1 MVRARGLVVLT
12 LAAFVA
18 FACGG
23 STGTTG
29 TSKGTITIG
38 VSLPLSGAE
47 ASQGTP
53 TKNGVLFYV
62 SQHPTIDG
70 YTLKVD
76 SKDYAVNGSP
86 NAAQGAAQMQAFLAD
101 STVLGVVG
109 TFDSG
114 VARAEI
120 PLANQGYLSMVSP
133 ANTNPCLTKTVYI
146 PAALRTNGQDVTC
159 KDAGLPAPADLRK
172 TYPDKN
178 NYFRLAT
185 TDDLQ
190 GPANSLYAY
199 NTLKLTKVAVISNN
213 SVYGKGIADTF
224 SAEFVK
230 LGGTV
235 VKRQDYDPANTNDFK
250 AFLTSAKALGAQAI
264 YYGGLSADKGCV
276 IRNQMS
282 GIFPAGEATPF
293 LGGDG
298 IAQDPTCTRTAGQN
312 AVGIFGTVASVN
324 PDQVPTAA
332 STIAAFKVAYPTGSD
347 YGSYTMVAYD
357 CAGVIVAAIDRAI
370 KANNGNMPTRD
381 AVRTQIAATSG
392 YAGVTG
398 TIGFNPAGDNSA
410 EIVSLYEDKSTDP
423 NAAWA
428 YIRAYDFN
436 GADKLS

>member
-12 LAAFVA
+12 LAVFVA
-18 FACGG
+18 FACSGG
-23 STGTTG
+23 NSTGT

-53 TKNGVLFYV
+53 TKNGVLFYI

-70 YTLKVD
+70 FTLKVD
-76 SKDYAVNGSP
+76 AKDYAVNGSP
-86 NAAQGAAQMQAFLAD
+86 DASKGASTMQEFIANA
-101 STVLGVVG
+101 SVLGIVG

-120 PLANQGYLSMVSP
+120 PLANQVGLSMISP

-146 PAALRTNGQDVTC
+146 PSTLRTNGQDVTC
-159 KDAGLPAPADLRK
+159 KDAGLPAPADLR
-172 TYPDKN
+172 TAHPDKN

-190 GPANSLYAY
+190 GPASSLYAY
-199 NTLKLTKVAVISNN
+199 KTLKLTKVAVISNN

-224 SAEFVK
+224 TAEFVK

-250 AFLTSAKALGAQAI
+250 AFLTSAKALGAQGI
-264 YYGGLSADKGCV
+264 YYGGLAADKGCV
-276 IRNQMS
+276 IRNQMT
-282 GIFPAGEATPF
+282 GIFPTGEATPF
-293 LGGDG
+293 MGGDG

-312 AVGIFGTVASVN
+312 AIGVFGTVASVN
-324 PDQVPTAA
+324 PDNVPTAA
-332 STIAAFKVAYPTGSD
+332 STIAAFKAAYPTSSD

-357 CAGVIVAAIDRAI
+357 CAGVLVAAIDRAI
-370 KANNGNMPTRD
+370 KANNNSMPTREQ
-381 AVRTQIAATSG
+381 VRAQVATTSG

-398 TIGFNPAGDNSA
+398 TIGFNAAGDNSA
-410 EIVSLYEDKSTDP
+410 AIVSLYEDKSTDP
-423 NAAWA
+423 AAAWV
-428 YIRAYDFN
+428 YIRNYDFN

>member
-1 MVRARGLVVLT
+1 MVRARGLVVLI

-18 FACGG
+18 FGC
-23 STGTTG
+23 SG
-29 TSKGTITIG
+29 TSSSGTNKGTITIG
-38 VSLPLSGAE
+38 VSLPLTGAE

-53 TKNGVLFYV
+53 TKNGVLFYI

-70 YTLKVD
+70 FTLKVV

-86 NAAQGAAQMQAFLAD
+86 DASKGAATMQEFIAD
-101 STVLGVVG
+101 ATVLGVVG

-120 PLANQGYLSMVSP
+120 PLANQAGLSMVSP

-146 PAALRTNGQDVTC
+146 PGSLRSNGQDVTC
-159 KDAGLPAPADLRK
+159 KAAGLPAPADLRK
-172 TYPDKN
+172 TNPDKN

-190 GPANSLYAY
+190 GPANSLYAF

-224 SAEFVK
+224 TAEFVK

-276 IRNQMS
+276 IRQQMI
-282 GIFPAGEATPF
+282 GIFPTGEATPF

-312 AVGIFGTVASVN
+312 AVGIFATVASVN
-324 PDQVPTAA
+324 PDQVPAA
-332 STIAAFKVAYPTGSD
+332 STTIAAFKAAYPTKSD

-381 AVRTQIAATSG
+381 AVRAEIAKTSG

-398 TIGFNPAGDNSA
+398 TVGFNAAGDNSA

-423 NAAWA
+423 NADWA
-428 YIRAYDFN
+428 YIKAYDFN
-436 GADKLS
+436 GADKLG

>member
-1 MVRARGLVVLT
+1 MVRARGLIVLT

-23 STGTTG
+23 GGGGG

-53 TKNGVLFYV
+53 TKNGVLFYI

-70 YTLKVD
+70 FTLKVD
-76 SKDYAVNGSP
+76 PKDYAVNGSP
-86 NAAQGAAQMQAFLAD
+86 NAAQGAAQMQQFIAD

-120 PLANQGYLSMVSP
+120 PLANQVGLTMISP
-133 ANTNPCLTKTVYI
+133 ANTNPCLTKTVYT
-146 PAALRTNGQDVTC
+146 PGFLRASGTDITC
-159 KDAGLPAPADLRK
+159 KDAGLPSPADLRAAH
-172 TYPDKN
+172 PDKN

-224 SAEFVK
+224 SAEFIK

-235 VKRQDYDPANTNDFK
+235 VLRQDYDPANTNDFK
-250 AFLTSAKALGAQAI
+250 GFLSSAKAKGAQSI

-276 IRNQMS
+276 IRQQML
-282 GIFPAGEATPF
+282 GIFPPGEATPF

-298 IAQDPTCTRTAGQN
+298 IAQDPTCTTTAGQN
-312 AVGIFGTVASVN
+312 AVGIFATVASVN
-324 PDQVPTAA
+324 PDQVPAAA
-332 STIAAFKVAYPTGSD
+332 STIAAFKAAYPNGAD

-357 CAGVIVAAIDRAI
+357 CAGVLVAAIDSAI

-381 AVRTQIAATSG
+381 AVRAAVAATSG

-398 TIGFNPAGDNSA
+398 TIGFNAAGDNSA

-423 NAAWA
+423 TAQWA

>member
-1 MVRARGLVVLT
+1 MVRARGLVVLI

-23 STGTTG
+23 GGGSTN
-29 TSKGTITIG
+29 KGTITIG

-70 YTLKVD
+70 FTLKVV

-86 NAAQGAAQMQAFLAD
+86 NAAQGAAQMQEFLAD

-120 PLANQGYLSMVSP
+120 PLANQGYLTMVSP
-133 ANTNPCLTKTVYI
+133 ANTNPCLTKTVYT
-146 PAALRTNGQDVTC
+146 PGVLRASGKDITC

-199 NTLKLTKVAVISNN
+199 NTLKLKSVAVISNN

-224 SAEFVK
+224 SAEFIK

-235 VKRQDYDPANTNDFK
+235 VLRQDYDPANTNDFK
-250 AFLTSAKALGAQAI
+250 TFLTSAKAKGAMGI
-264 YYGGLSADKGCV
+264 YYGGLAADKGCV
-276 IRNQMS
+276 IRQQMI
-282 GIFPAGEATPF
+282 GIFPVGEATPF

-312 AVGIFGTVASVN
+312 AVGVFATVASVN

-332 STIAAFKVAYPTGSD
+332 STIAAFKVAYPTHSD

-357 CAGVIVAAIDRAI
+357 AAGVIVAAIDRAI
-370 KANNGNMPTRD
+370 KANSGNMPTRD
-381 AVRTQIAATSG
+381 AVRAQVAATAG

-398 TIGFNPAGDNSA
+398 TIGFNAAGDNSA

-423 NAAWA
+423 NADWA
-428 YIRAYDFN
+428 YIKAYDFN

>member
-1 MVRARGLVVLT
+1 MVRARGLVVLI

-18 FACGG
+18 FGC
-23 STGTTG
+23 G
-29 TSKGTITIG
+29 TSSSSTNKGTITIG
-38 VSLPLSGAE
+38 VSLPLTGAE

-53 TKNGVLFYV
+53 TKNGVLFYI

-70 YTLKVD
+70 FTLKVV

-86 NAAQGAAQMQAFLAD
+86 DASKGAATMQEFIAD
-101 STVLGVVG
+101 ATVLGVVG

-120 PLANQGYLSMVSP
+120 PLANQAYLSMVSP
-133 ANTNPCLTKTVYI
+133 ANTNPCLTKTVYT
-146 PAALRTNGQDVTC
+146 PGFLRASGTDITC
-159 KDAGLPAPADLRK
+159 KAAGLPAPADLRK

-190 GPANSLYAY
+190 GPANSLYAF

-224 SAEFVK
+224 TAEFVK

-276 IRNQMS
+276 IRQQMI
-282 GIFPAGEATPF
+282 GIFPTGEATPF

-312 AVGIFGTVASVN
+312 AVGIFATVASVN
-324 PDQVPTAA
+324 PDQVPAA
-332 STIAAFKVAYPTGSD
+332 SSTIAAFKVAYPTKSD

-381 AVRTQIAATSG
+381 AVRAEIAKTSG

-398 TIGFNPAGDNSA
+398 TIGFNAAGDNSA

-423 NAAWA
+423 NADWA
-428 YIRAYDFN
+428 YIKAYDFN
-436 GADKLS
+436 GADKLG

>member
-1 MVRARGLVVLT
+1 MVRTRGLLVLIA
-12 LAAFVA
+12 AAFVA

-23 STGTTG
+23 SSSTGTA
-29 TSKGTITIG
+29 SKGTITIG

-62 SQHPTIDG
+62 SQHPTVDG
-70 YTLKVD
+70 YTLQVV

-86 NAAQGAAQMQAFLAD
+86 DAARGAATMQEFIAD
-101 STVLGVVG
+101 SSVLGVVG

-120 PLANQGYLSMVSP
+120 PLANQVSLSMISP
-133 ANTNPCLTKTVYI
+133 ANTNPCLTKTAYT
-146 PAALRTNGQDVTC
+146 PGFLRASGTDITC
-159 KDAGLPAPADLRK
+159 QAAGLPSPADLRK
-172 TYPDKN
+172 AFPDKN

-190 GPANSLYAY
+190 GPASSLYAF
-199 NTLKLTKVAVISNN
+199 NTLKLTKMAVISNN

-224 SAEFVK
+224 TAEFIK

-235 VKRQDYDPANTNDFK
+235 VLRQDYDPANTNDFK
-250 AFLTSAKALGAQAI
+250 AYLTSAQQKGAQGI
-264 YYGGLSADKGCV
+264 YYGGLAADKGCV
-276 IRNQMS
+276 IRQQMT

-298 IAQDPTCTRTAGQN
+298 IAQDPTCTTTAGSN
-312 AVGIFGTVASVN
+312 AVGVFGTVASVN
-324 PDQVPTAA
+324 PDQAPTAA
-332 STIAAFKVAYPTGSD
+332 TTIAAFKAAYPNHAD

-357 CAGVIVAAIDRAI
+357 CAGVFVAAIDRAI
-370 KANNGNMPTRD
+370 KANGGNMPTRE
-381 AVRTQIAATSG
+381 AVRAQVAATAG

-398 TIGFNPAGDNSA
+398 TIGFNAAGDNSA
-410 EIVSLYEDKSTDP
+410 AIVSLYEDKSTDP
-423 NAAWA
+423 NVDWV

-436 GADKLS
+436 GADKIS

>member
-18 FACGG
+18 FSCGG
-23 STGTTG
+23 SGGGSTN
-29 TSKGTITIG
+29 KGTITIG
-38 VSLPLSGAE
+38 VSLPLSGTE
-47 ASQGTP
+47 ASQGIP
-53 TKNGVLFYV
+53 TKNGVLFYI
-62 SQHPTIDG
+62 STHPTIDG
-70 YTLKVD
+70 FTLKVD
-76 SKDYAVNGSP
+76 PKDYAVNENP
-86 NAAQGAAQMQAFLAD
+86 DAAKGASTMQEFIAD

-120 PLANQGYLSMVSP
+120 PLANQAGLAMISP
-133 ANTNPCLTKTVYI
+133 ANTNPCLTKTVYT
-146 PAALRTNGQDVTC
+146 PGVLRASGTDVTC
-159 KDAGLPAPADLRK
+159 KDAGLPAPADLR
-172 TYPDKN
+172 TAHPDKN

-190 GPANSLYAY
+190 GPASSLYLY

-235 VKRQDYDPANTNDFK
+235 VLRQDYDPANTNDFK
-250 AFLTSAKALGAQAI
+250 TFLTSAKTKGAQAV
-264 YYGGLSADKGCV
+264 YFGGLTASKGCV
-276 IRNQMS
+276 IRQQMTS
-282 GIFPAGEATPF
+282 IFPPGEATPF

-298 IAQDPTCTRTAGQN
+298 IAQDPACTRAAGQN
-312 AVGIFGTVASVN
+312 AVGMFGTVASVN
-324 PDQVPTAA
+324 PDKVDSAT
-332 STIAAFKVAYPTGSD
+332 STIAAFKAAYPTKSD

-381 AVRTQIAATSG
+381 AVRAEIAKTSG

-398 TIGFNPAGDNSA
+398 TVGFNAAGDNSA

-423 NAAWA
+423 NVDWA
-428 YIRAYDFN
+428 YIRAYDYN

>member
-23 STGTTG
+23 GGGGSS

-38 VSLPLSGAE
+38 VSLPLSGTE
-47 ASQGTP
+47 ASQGIP

-62 SQHPTIDG
+62 AQHPTIDG
-70 YTLKVD
+70 FTLKVV
-76 SKDYAVNGSP
+76 SKDYAVNENP
-86 NAAQGAAQMQAFLAD
+86 DAAKGAATMQEFIAD

-120 PLANQGYLSMVSP
+120 PLANQVGLAMISP
-133 ANTNPCLTKTVYI
+133 ANTNPCLTKTVYT
-146 PAALRTNGQDVTC
+146 PGFLRTSGKDITC

-172 TYPDKN
+172 AHPDKN

-190 GPANSLYAY
+190 GPASSLYAF

-235 VKRQDYDPANTNDFK
+235 VLRQDYDPANTNDFK
-250 AFLTSAKALGAQAI
+250 TFLTSAQRKGAQAV
-264 YYGGLSADKGCV
+264 YFGGLTASKGCV
-276 IRNQMS
+276 IRQQMT
-282 GIFPAGEATPF
+282 GIFPPGEATPF
-293 LGGDG
+293 MGGDG
-298 IAQDPTCTRTAGQN
+298 IAQDPACTKAAGQN
-312 AVGIFGTVASVN
+312 AVGMFGTVASVN
-324 PDQVPTAA
+324 PDKVDSAA
-332 STIAAFKVAYPTGSD
+332 SAIAAFKVAYPNKSD
-347 YGSYTMVAYD
+347 YLSYTMVAYD
-357 CAGVIVAAIDRAI
+357 CAGVFVAAIDKAI
-370 KANNGNMPTRD
+370 KANNGNMPTRE
-381 AVRTQIAATSG
+381 AVRAAVAGTSG

-410 EIVSLYEDKSTDP
+410 EIVSLYEDKSTDASADWP
-423 NAAWA
+423 

-436 GADKLS
+436 GADKIS

>member
-1 MVRARGLVVLT
+1 MVRARGLVVLI

-23 STGTTG
+23 TTG
-29 TSKGTITIG
+29 GTSSKGTITIG

-53 TKNGVLFYV
+53 TKNGVLYYIA
-62 SQHPTIDG
+62 QHPTIDG
-70 YTLKVD
+70 FTLKVV

-86 NAAQGAAQMQAFLAD
+86 DAARGAATMQEFIAD
-101 STVLGVVG
+101 SSVLGVVG

-120 PLANQGYLSMVSP
+120 PLANQVGLTMVSP
-133 ANTNPCLTKTVYI
+133 ANTNPCLTKTVYT
-146 PAALRTNGQDVTC
+146 PGFLRASGVDITC
-159 KDAGLPAPADLRK
+159 KAAGLPAPADLR
-172 TYPDKN
+172 TAHPDKN

-190 GPANSLYAY
+190 GPASSLYAY

-224 SAEFVK
+224 TAEFIK

-235 VKRQDYDPANTNDFK
+235 VVRQDYDPANTNDFK
-250 AFLTSAKALGAQAI
+250 AFLTSAHSKGAQGI
-264 YYGGLSADKGCV
+264 YYGGLAADKGCV
-276 IRNQMS
+276 IRQQMT
-282 GIFPAGEATPF
+282 GIFPTGEATPF

-298 IAQDPTCTRTAGQN
+298 IAQDPTCTRTAAAN
-312 AVGIFGTVASVN
+312 AVGVFGTVASVN
-324 PDQVPTAA
+324 PDQVPSAT
-332 STIAAFKVAYPTGSD
+332 STIAAFKAAYPTKSD

-370 KANNGNMPTRD
+370 KANGGNMPTRD
-381 AVRTQIAATSG
+381 AVRAEVAATSG

-398 TIGFNPAGDNSA
+398 TIGFNAAGDNSA
-410 EIVSLYEDKSTDP
+410 AIVSLYEDKSTDP
-423 NAAWA
+423 NVDWT